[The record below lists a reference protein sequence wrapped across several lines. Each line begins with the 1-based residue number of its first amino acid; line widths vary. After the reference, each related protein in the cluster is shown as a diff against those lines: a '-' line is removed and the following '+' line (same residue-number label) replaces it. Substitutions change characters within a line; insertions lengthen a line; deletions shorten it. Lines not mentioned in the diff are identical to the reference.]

1 MNFRNFEG
9 RKEFLSKAEAYLD
22 QDLPDMA
29 TALAQERLDRF
40 PGDVDARI
48 IIGSSLVK
56 MGKMEEAIEILKNVK
71 DDILNWSRV
80 FEYLGDI
87 YLEKGLTEKAIKN
100 YQNFILLNS
109 GSPTTEDVSLKLD
122 SLTGSSYRDS
132 ILDEESVEDLEG
144 GIEDVSPDFY
154 TITLAELYKKQG
166 HLEMSREVLE
176 KILQAD
182 AGNIKA
188 AEILE
193 DVKTML
199 NGNKPKMLAEEKR
212 ASVISE
218 LNKWLINLNKM
229 KEHAPD

>member
-212 ASVISE
+212 DSVISE

>member
-1 MNFRNFEG
+1 MSLRNFEG

-56 MGKMEEAIEILKNVK
+56 MGKMEEAIEILRNVK

-132 ILDEESVEDLEG
+132 ILDEESVEDSEG

-199 NGNKPKMLAEEKR
+199 NGNTPKMLAEEKR

-229 KEHAPD
+229 KENEPD

>member
-1 MNFRNFEG
+1 MSLRNFEG

-56 MGKMEEAIEILKNVK
+56 IGKMEEAIEILRNVK

-132 ILDEESVEDLEG
+132 ILDEESVEDSEG

-199 NGNKPKMLAEEKR
+199 NGNTPKMLAEEKR

-229 KEHAPD
+229 KENEPD